1 MRDLDRRT
9 LLRGA
14 CVGCAGVA
22 LAACGGGGGEGEDL
36 ADLPDS
42 PAPATGGS
50 PAAAGPLVALADLDV
65 GKSASAR
72 SDTEGRLLVTRT
84 GEATAVAFSAKC
96 THQACTVEPDGDKLS
111 CPCHGS
117 SFAAETGEVLGGP
130 APSPL
135 RKVEVVVRDG
145 GVFLA

>member
-1 MRDLDRRT
+1 MIDLNRRA
-9 LLRGA
+9 LLGGA
-14 CVGCAGVA
+14 CLGCAGLV
-22 LAACGGGGGEGEDL
+22 LTACGGGSA
-36 ADLPDS
+36 ADGDRTAAGAS
-42 PAPATGGS
+42 TGS
-50 PAAAGPLVALADLDV
+50 PSDTGPLVALADLEV
-65 GKSASAR
+65 GASASAR

-84 GEATAVAFSAKC
+84 GEAAAVAFSAKC
-96 THQACTVEPDGDKLS
+96 THQACTVEPDGEKLS

-117 SFAAETGEVLGGP
+117 SFAAATGEVLGGP

>member
-1 MRDLDRRT
+1 MTGLDRRA

-14 CVGCAGVA
+14 CLGCAGVA
-22 LAACGGGGGEGEDL
+22 LAACGGGGEDS
-36 ADLPDS
+36 AVDGDTS
-42 PAPATGGS
+42 KAPAASGAP
-50 PAAAGPLVALADLDV
+50 PAAAGPLVTLADLDV
-65 GKSASAR
+65 GTSASAR

-96 THQACTVEPDGDKLS
+96 THQACTVEPDGQKLS

-117 SFAAETGEVLGGP
+117 SFAAATGEVLGGP